1 VRRVEI
7 QGTGT
12 VCKRGGTLLTSKQR
26 RALQAAGTLLLI
38 ASGAFIISIPLA
50 WMISTSL
57 KRPGDVYLYPPRWI
71 PIPPQWRNYATVL
84 EVVPF
89 VRYVQNSLFV
99 SSLTVVGSLLSCSA
113 AGYSFARLRSPG
125 RGVIFAMLLSTMML
139 PGAVT
144 IVPTFV
150 IFQKLGWLNTFKPL
164 VVPSFFGNAFFIFL
178 MRQFFLTIP
187 VELEDAARI
196 DGANTLQCFAS
207 IMLPLAKPALATVAI
222 FAFIWS
228 WNDFFYPLIYLNS
241 EDMYTVALGVA
252 NFRGSARVGPQMH
265 LLMAASFMATVPV
278 LLIYFFA
285 QRLFIQGMVF
295 TGIKG

>member
-1 VRRVEI
+1 
-7 QGTGT
+7 
-12 VCKRGGTLLTSKQR
+12 
-26 RALQAAGTLLLI
+26 
-38 ASGAFIISIPLA
+38 
-50 WMISTSL
+50 
-57 KRPGDVYLYPPRWI
+57 
-71 PIPPQWRNYATVL
+71 
-84 EVVPF
+84 
-89 VRYVQNSLFV
+89 
-99 SSLTVVGSLLSCSA
+99 
-113 AGYSFARLRSPG
+113 
-125 RGVIFAMLLSTMML
+125 MLLSTMML